1 MNATNTLSRIPVAEL
16 PRPVTL
22 RNLLVAT
29 DFSQVSDAA
38 LDYALS
44 IARRYES
51 TVYVLHVVRPEAYE
65 LVPAESLG
73 SAREMVRR
81 WAEQEMASLLISG
94 RLRGTPHQVLIAEG
108 ELWPAVV
115 SAVEKNEIDLV
126 VLGTHGRA
134 GAAKL
139 LLGSIAEQVFRLSN
153 RPVLTVGPRVRPD
166 PGGAIDLRQIL
177 FPTDFSP
184 WSVRAL
190 PYAVSLAEEYRARLT
205 LLHVVENSAGGS
217 AKGAVAARKSFSK
230 ELEALLP
237 PGADLWCE
245 PEAAVGF
252 GDPVRA
258 ILEVA
263 DSKKADLIVMGVRGD
278 GAVAAHLPGSKAYLI
293 VSRAPCPVLTVRGR

>member
-1 MNATNTLSRIPVAEL
+1 MDTISALTAIPVVEL

-22 RNLLVAT
+22 RNVLLAT
-29 DFSQVSDAA
+29 DFSPVSDVA

-51 TVYVLHVVRPEAYE
+51 TVHVLHVVRPESYE
-65 LVPAESLG
+65 LAPAESLAG
-73 SAREMVRR
+73 AREMVRR
-81 WAEQEMASLLISG
+81 WAEQEMAGLLISG

-108 ELWPAVV
+108 ELWPAVA

-139 LLGSIAEQVFRLSN
+139 LLGSVAEQVFRLSD
-153 RPVLTVGPRVRPD
+153 RPVLTVGPRVRPGS
-166 PGGAIDLRQIL
+166 GGAIDLRRIL
-177 FPTDFSP
+177 FPTDFTS
-184 WSVRAL
+184 WGVRAL
-190 PYAVSLAEEYRARLT
+190 PYAVSLAEEYHARLT
-205 LLHVVENSAGGS
+205 LLHVVENPADATG
-217 AKGAVAARKSFSK
+217 KGASAARKSISK

-237 PGADLWCE
+237 PGAELWCE

-252 GDPVRA
+252 GDPVGA

-263 DSKKADLIVMGVRGD
+263 ESKKADLIVMGVKAD
-278 GAVAAHLPGSKAYLI
+278 GALTAHLPGSKAYQILC
-293 VSRAPCPVLTVRGR
+293 RTACPVLTVRGR